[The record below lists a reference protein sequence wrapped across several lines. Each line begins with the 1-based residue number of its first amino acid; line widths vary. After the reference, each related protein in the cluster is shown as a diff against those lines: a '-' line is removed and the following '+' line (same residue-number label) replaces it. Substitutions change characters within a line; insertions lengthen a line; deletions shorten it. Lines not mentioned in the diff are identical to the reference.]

1 MIDSSQARLIIELAL
16 QKGLIHQEQIS
27 LCTPTGYTEPEV
39 WSARLKEVVHKGILT
54 EKIVQT
60 LSDEVVAFRLL
71 QTQSPDNT
79 LLLAQSD
86 SGTVTETTLAFQPA
100 PEPLHLASVS
110 QLPTQMAT
118 PGATPHQSAPKSGI
132 NRELEFRQVGR
143 YEIVRRIGEGG
154 MGTVYEAFDPLL
166 KRPVALKFLI
176 KDNPTLVQRLLMEGR
191 SQAQIDH
198 PNVCRVYEVGEFEG
212 RYFIAMQYLPGQTLD
227 KAMAG
232 LSVEQKIK
240 IMVEVADALQA
251 AHKEGLI
258 HRDIKP
264 HNIIVGTGEDGLL
277 KPYVMDFGLARQVA
291 ASGMTV
297 EGALL
302 GTPYY
307 MSPEQARGETDR
319 LDRRTDIYSLGVTLY
334 ELLSG
339 KVPFS
344 QGSIMEVLL
353 KVIQDEAPPLRTLDS
368 RIPVDLET
376 IVMKCLEK
384 EPQQRYDSARALQDD
399 LLRFLAGEPIQGRP
413 VSVWFR
419 AKKLLYKHRVAT
431 SIVATALGIGLF
443 FLVSGVHALWQ
454 ARQQSELAR
463 QLGERVKE
471 IETIMR
477 HGHMLPRHNIA
488 REEAMVRERMRA
500 VEATMNSFGKI
511 SEGPGHYAIG
521 RGHLALG
528 EYQAA
533 RTHLEAAWNN
543 GYQTSET
550 AYALG
555 LVLGELFQQRLDE
568 AKAISNKELYQ
579 VEVKKAEEELK
590 QPALRYLQQGRQA
603 PGEAAEYVEA
613 LMYWH
618 DQKWPEALVKAEIAL
633 KKIPWLYEAQRLIG
647 QIYLDQGI
655 KRLEAGEHMAALDS
669 LKQAEAAFR
678 QAQMIA
684 ESDLETYKEL
694 AWVGFHTTRLLMT
707 TGQPFQEMLDQSR
720 TVCDQGIT
728 VSPGKADLYL
738 VSANISILQAQ
749 TKTEKGE
756 DPALELEGCI
766 EKARAAL
773 AVDPHNA
780 FGFRMLG
787 EAFRQRGIYVMDKG
801 QNPGRDFQSAIDF
814 NRQAVSARPNDGI
827 NHFYLGWAYWS
838 LGEYQL
844 VDGENPVQS
853 YDLAAGC
860 YTKVLELSK
869 PTARVYNSLANVFL
883 SKGEYLATQGQ
894 NPVPVLNQ
902 AIETYQRALE
912 LNPNLYGAL
921 INTATAFT
929 DIIAYKI
936 DHGQDPAAEFE
947 ESIRFYERGIAANPK
962 NPIAYNNFAQVYM
975 QKAQYLADQKQ
986 DPIPLLNQAL
996 ETLAKGLKIR
1006 DNDAYTYL
1014 YIGRAHLIEAS
1025 YQTGIK
1031 QDPAA
1036 ALTSAIQAFQ
1046 HAQELNPT
1054 FFEAWSHEGQ
1064 AQAIALE
1071 WLLDTGQPFSE
1082 RIFAKAQTVFR
1093 KTIELNKEYSAAHN
1107 QLAKLQWLRAR
1118 WLIAQKKDALA
1129 TLNSGLEE
1137 IKQGIDLK
1145 GDNPEFH
1152 ITQGKLFALKAQI
1165 QKDPVPAN
1173 QLREQARQ
1181 SFTKAVELNPEV
1193 KADVDEMLKD
1203 LKR

>member
-71 QTQSPDNT
+71 QTQAPDNT

-100 PEPLHLASVS
+100 PEPLRLASVS

-118 PGATPHQSAPKSGI
+118 PGATPHQPALKSGI

-232 LSVEQKIK
+232 LSVEQKVK
-240 IMVEVADALQA
+240 IMAEVADALQA

-419 AKKLLYKHRVAT
+419 AKKLLYKHRVAA

-463 QLGERVKE
+463 QLGERVRE

-500 VEATMNSFGKI
+500 VEATMNNFGKI

-555 LVLGELFQQRLDE
+555 LVFSELYQRRLDE

-579 VEVKKAEEELK
+579 AEVKKADSDLK
-590 QPALRYLQQGRQA
+590 QPALKYLQQGQA
-603 PGEAAEYVEA
+603 ATGEATEYVEA
-613 LMYWH
+613 LMYRH
-618 DQKWPEALVKAEIAL
+618 DRKWSEAIVKAEAAL
-633 KKIPWLYEAQRLIG
+633 KKVPWLYEAQRLIG
-647 QIYLDQGI
+647 DIYLDQGI
-655 KRLEAGEHMAALDS
+655 TRLDIGEHAAALDAF
-669 LKQAEAAFR
+669 KQAEEAFR
-678 QAQMIA
+678 QAQVIA
-684 ESDLETYKEL
+684 QSDPNVYRKL
-694 AWVGFHTTRLLMT
+694 AIVGFHTVRVRLAKGEPVQDEVDRSLALA
-707 TGQPFQEMLDQSR
+707 E
-720 TVCDQGIT
+720 QGIE
-728 VSPGKADLYL
+728 VSPRQVDLYL
-738 VSANISILQAQ
+738 LISNLHLLNAQYKNEHGENPLPEFETSVQKIQVTLKIDPKNASALQMLSN
-749 TKTEKGE
+749 
-756 DPALELEGCI
+756 ALRL
-766 EKARAAL
+766 
-773 AVDPHNA
+773 
-780 FGFRMLG
+780 
-787 EAFRQRGIYVMDKG
+787 RGLYVMDHG
-801 QNPGRDFQSAIDF
+801 QNPADDFNQAIDLGQ
-814 NRQAVSARPNDGI
+814 QALAIQSTDGLI
-827 NHFYLGWAYWS
+827 YYTLALAYWAK
-838 LGEYQL
+838 GDYQL
-844 VDGENPVQS
+844 IYGENPAQS
-853 YDLAAGC
+853 YDQAAEN
-860 YTKVLELSK
+860 YTKTLQILT
-869 PTARVYNSLANVFL
+869 PTAQIYLNLGNVYL
-883 SKGEYLATQGQ
+883 SKGEYLAGAGQ
-894 NPVPVLNQ
+894 SPIPALTQ
-902 AIETYQRALE
+902 AIETYNRALQI
-912 LNPNLYGAL
+912 NPNLFGAL
-921 INTATAFT
+921 TNCATAYS
-929 DIIAYKI
+929 DIVAYKI
-936 DHGQDPAAEFE
+936 DHGQDPGVEFE
-947 ESIRFYERGIAANPK
+947 ESIRFYERAIAANPK

-975 QKAQYLADQKQ
+975 QKAQYLSDRKQ
-986 DPIPLLNQAL
+986 DPVPLLRQAL
-996 ETLAKGLKIR
+996 EILANGLKVR

-1014 YIGRAHLIEAS
+1014 YIGRAHLIQAN
-1025 YQTGIK
+1025 YQISIK
-1031 QDPAA
+1031 QEPITTVNA
-1036 ALTSAIQAFQ
+1036 SIQAFQ

-1054 FFEAWSHEGQ
+1054 FFAAWSHEGQ

-1082 RIFAKAQTVFR
+1082 SIFAKAQTVFR
-1093 KTIELNKEYSAAHN
+1093 KSIELNKEYSAAHN

-1203 LKR
+1203 LNR